1 MSDFFVEIEK
11 RLSVSYSVCRINMV
25 DIVLN
30 YSKKEAEMP
39 FFAKQKAVIASDG
52 YRIRHQ

>member
-1 MSDFFVEIEK
+1 
-11 RLSVSYSVCRINMV
+11 MV